1 MQYDAAS
8 CLGSAMFQKQTTG
21 AVQSRDRLAYWNE
34 LVATLF
40 PGMTVDSQREIDASW
55 TACRLGD
62 FGLSLAK
69 SERASVRRWANGSPS
84 DAGDRGLIHFQWEG
98 FSATEQGGRSAALFS
113 GDMTFCSP
121 AEPYSIEISE
131 RNAMFVIDFPWAALE
146 AHGARPGLV
155 LRHQL
160 PSVGVL
166 RAFVAS
172 IFAQRWTGP
181 MSASES
187 DAMADV
193 LQRLLVNALC
203 YRPEEAQP
211 TVLRE
216 RLLAFVEE
224 NLGNG
229 ALRTGSLAQGLGV
242 TAREVQLAFAEMATT
257 ASDYING
264 RRLALAA
271 HRLREEQRSASLS
284 DLAYELGFAD
294 AAHFSRRFRERF
306 GEPPSAYAARF
317 RA

>member
-1 MQYDAAS
+1 
-8 CLGSAMFQKQTTG
+8 MFQKQTTG
-21 AVQSRDRLAYWNE
+21 SVGPADRLAYWND
-34 LVATLF
+34 LVAQLF

-62 FGLSLAK
+62 FGLSLAQ
-69 SERASVRRWANGSPS
+69 SERSTVRRWTNGGLREAS
-84 DAGDRGLIHFQWEG
+84 GRGLIHFQCQG
-98 FSATEQGGRSAALFS
+98 FSATEQCGRNAALFS
-113 GDMTFCSP
+113 GDLTFCAP
-121 AEPYSIEISE
+121 EEPYSIEISE

-155 LRHQL
+155 LRHQM

-166 RAFVAS
+166 RAFVTS
-172 IFAQRWTGP
+172 IFSQRWSGP
-181 MSASES
+181 MSKSES

-203 YRPEEAQP
+203 HRAEEARP
-211 TVLRE
+211 TALRE
-216 RLLAFVEE
+216 RLLDFVEE

-229 ALRTGSLAQGLGV
+229 ALRTGSIAQGLGV
-242 TAREVQLAFAEMATT
+242 TAREVQMAFAEMSTT

-271 HRLREEQRSASLS
+271 HRLRTGQRGASLS
-284 DLAYELGFAD
+284 DLAYELGFSD

-306 GEPPSAYAARF
+306 GEPPSAYAARI
-317 RA
+317 RG